1 MKIIGF
7 DFDGVFI
14 NIEDEKARLFGEIL
28 YTHWGINSNLARK
41 VWVLNLGKSRRFKFD
56 CLYRNNFKTKLKN
69 EQYQEVE
76 SEFSEILVEKYYP
89 NANLIKESFE
99 IARYYKGK
107 FDISFISSG
116 VTDKELQILVTRYG
130 LTPYFDYVFGTNQK
144 YKSKNEH
151 FAELSKNN
159 NIDFG
164 IFIGDGLEDMRIA
177 KQFNFIAV
185 GLPVNHGAHALFDAG
200 ADSVCTYAQ
209 LSSELENLIAENS
222 VK

>member
-14 NIEDEKARLFGEIL
+14 NIEDEKAKLFGEIL
-28 YTHWGINSNLARK
+28 YKHWGINSDLARK
-41 VWVLNLGKSRRFKFD
+41 VWVMNLGTSRRYKFD
-56 CLYRNNFKTKLKN
+56 CIYREYYKSKLKD
-69 EQYQEVE
+69 EQYQEIE
-76 SEFSEILVEKYYP
+76 SEFSEILLKEYYP
-89 NANLIKESFE
+89 QVTLIKDSVEN
-99 IARYYKGK
+99 ARYFKDK
-107 FDISFISSG
+107 FDLSFISSG
-116 VTDKELQILVTRYG
+116 VTDKELQFLVTRYG

-185 GLPVNHGAHALFDAG
+185 GLPVNHGAHALFEAG